1 MFNPF
6 NLLKYPWNYIRTILN
21 PYIFFLWILGNFA
34 WVWGLSERI
43 SSLHSHYGNITPIS
57 KAISIVFI
65 AISVFIVW
73 LLLGLQFIPQNK
85 ESKD

>member
-6 NLLKYPWNYIRTILN
+6 NLSKYPWNYIHTTLK
-21 PYIFFLWILGNFA
+21 PCIFFLWVLGNFA

-43 SSLHSHYGNITPIS
+43 SSLCINYEDITPIS

-65 AISVFIVW
+65 AVTIFIVW
-73 LLLGLQFIPQNK
+73 LFLGLQFIPQNK
-85 ESKD
+85 ENKD